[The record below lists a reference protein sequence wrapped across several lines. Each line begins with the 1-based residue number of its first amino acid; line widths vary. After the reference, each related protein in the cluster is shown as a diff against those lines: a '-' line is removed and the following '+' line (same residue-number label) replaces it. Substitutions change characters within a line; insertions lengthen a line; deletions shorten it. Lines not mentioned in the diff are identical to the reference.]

1 MDLFQRKEEFCYVSD
16 PTIVILEV
24 SKVQNIHNP
33 LSNNDNF
40 L

>member
-1 MDLFQRKEEFCYVSD
+1 MDLFQRKEKLCYVSD
-16 PTIVILEV
+16 PTTVILEG

-33 LSNNDNF
+33 LSNYDNF